1 MISLFKTLPLELIIN
16 ILSYDG
22 SIKYRNGEFINKLSI
37 KENIT
42 KILNKLPQI
51 KIQFLNNKPW
61 RYIKDLGEYS
71 IYLYID
77 NTYEKTR
84 YITTISKKHIESS
97 PKILHSC

>member
-22 SIKYRNGEFINKLSI
+22 SIKYRNGEFINKLSN
-37 KENIT
+37 KEKIT
-42 KILNKLPQI
+42 KILHNLPQI

-61 RYIKDLGEYS
+61 RYIKDLGEYY

-77 NTYEKTR
+77 ITYEKPR
-84 YITTISKKHIESS
+84 YITTISKKQIKSS
-97 PKILHSC
+97 PKILYSC

>member
-22 SIKYRNGEFINKLSI
+22 SIKYRNGEFINKLSN

-42 KILNKLPQI
+42 KILNNLPQI

-61 RYIKDLGEYS
+61 RYIKDLGEYY

-77 NTYEKTR
+77 ITHEKPR
-84 YITTISKKHIESS
+84 YITTISKKHIKSS
-97 PKILHSC
+97 PKFLYSC

>member
-22 SIKYRNGEFINKLSI
+22 SIKYRNGEFINKLSN

-42 KILNKLPQI
+42 KILNNLPQI

-61 RYIKDLGEYS
+61 RYIKDLGEYY

-77 NTYEKTR
+77 ITYEKPR
-84 YITTISKKHIESS
+84 YITTISKKHIKSS
-97 PKILHSC
+97 PKILYSC

>member
-22 SIKYRNGEFINKLSI
+22 SIKYRNGEFINKLSN

-61 RYIKDLGEYS
+61 RYIKDLGKYY

-77 NTYEKTR
+77 ITYEKPR

-97 PKILHSC
+97 PKILYSC